1 MICKCFVLQLNVA
14 FLIQSVFVPYWY
26 LYSQLSISLIIWT
39 VLPSLDNWGST
50 VCILAFD
57 KYFLCSE
64 FFEVQILI
72 LFSTSLKREV
82 KSNQNFF
89 WQLSISVWL
98 SFLIGSPVGVRYNA
112 EKKKVGNYYTTP
124 IYRFRMKCHLCDNHF
139 EIETDPKVRKKM
151 IQSLFT
157 FNPLTPKIWLLIIP
171 SGCYTFPCQVDYKN
185 LVFNQGN
192 KLYLMSLSIL
202 VTCFLC
208 NVSHGYYWE
217 MLHSNYFW
225 ELKS

>member
-1 MICKCFVLQLNVA
+1 MFCFAIKCGFLNPISFCSLLTFI
-14 FLIQSVFVPYWY
+14 FLVIY
-26 LYSQLSISLIIWT
+26 T
-39 VLPSLDNWGST
+39 LDNWGST

-72 LFSTSLKREV
+72 LFSTSLKRVV

-98 SFLIGSPVGVRYNA
+98 SLLIGSPVGVRYNA

-139 EIETDPKVRKKM
+139 EIETDPKVRKKKM
-151 IQSLFT
+151 IV
-157 FNPLTPKIWLLIIP
+157 P
-171 SGCYTFPCQVDYKN
+171 V
-185 LVFNQGN
+185 
-192 KLYLMSLSIL
+192 YL
-202 VTCFLC
+202 
-208 NVSHGYYWE
+208 
-217 MLHSNYFW
+217 
-225 ELKS
+225 

>member
-1 MICKCFVLQLNVA
+1 MGEKHSSLVL
-14 FLIQSVFVPYWY
+14 Y
-26 LYSQLSISLIIWT
+26 
-39 VLPSLDNWGST
+39 
-50 VCILAFD
+50 ILTFD
-57 KYFLCSE
+57 KYFLWSE
-64 FFEVQILI
+64 FSEVQIFF
-72 LFSTSLKREV
+72 FSIASMKRVV
-82 KSNQNFF
+82 KNYQNRF
-89 WQLSISVWL
+89 WQLSISMWL
-98 SFLIGSPVGVRYNA
+98 SHFIGSPVGVRYNA

>member
-1 MICKCFVLQLNVA
+1 MFR
-14 FLIQSVFVPYWY
+14 VF
-26 LYSQLSISLIIWT
+26 
-39 VLPSLDNWGST
+39 WGPN
-50 VCILAFD
+50 INF
-57 KYFLCSE
+57 
-64 FFEVQILI
+64 
-72 LFSTSLKREV
+72 FSTSLKRVV
-82 KSNQNFF
+82 KSNQNLF

-98 SFLIGSPVGVRYNA
+98 SLLIGSPVGVRYNA

-157 FNPLTPKIWLLIIP
+157 FNPLTPKIWLLILP
-171 SGCYTFPCQVDYKN
+171 SCCYTFPCQVDYKN